1 MIFATHA
8 KINIFAKL
16 IVFAVHWSSV
26 EAGTPLSNSLRGLAY
41 SREKAARQLKT
52 SLDAV
57 VFFGDER
64 SMQRIARIEK
74 TLWHSFRAVPK
85 DRLGQATPRTVR
97 HLVYSYFAEEHGW
110 LLSGLEPHGMH
121 VNMTGVHQMGILQ
134 ERAPAVVNALLETGK
149 SQLGL
154 AFSDVVSVVAAV
166 ERLVLDESMAL
177 LRAAY
182 TLNNKVTDELLDE
195 RALLDVL
202 ESYLIVFEQGAKA
215 NLSAVESHQK
225 TKKLMA
231 ERGGSWADLSEFV
244 QDAQL
249 NYVFSHI
256 DELNPFVPRRYSFR
270 ASSQIVEDLAM
281 SYGQW
286 QDAECR
292 HMKSELSK
300 LDPDNTGRIPLSTF
314 YSQPKN
320 AVYQFVESVEY
331 LREVGA
337 IEELSVGGPS
347 VRIANYI
354 LSPTNCIATSSFFS
368 VCCLSDCGQLM
379 GEVEHIVQA
388 PTASPQ
394 ILLGIV
400 GNLSLVNYDG
410 EQVVTSELKAK
421 LHTVAAHHAGT
432 VPLHGRLFAQWM
444 HFAFPLECPYP
455 HVLQDSMI
463 LSPASLGS
471 KNSYTSTEEQRQ
483 KFIEEKANFSDAEI
497 NTLEVHWT
505 DDEVMPLQEPQ
516 QARSFFGS
524 VVRGVVQLMM
534 MALVLKTAAAGL
546 AAVRG
551 VRFSCIK
558 PEKELSCW
566 AA

>member
-1 MIFATHA
+1 MIFARNA
-8 KINIFAKL
+8 KITLFTQL
-16 IVFAVHWSSV
+16 IVFPPCWSSV
-26 EAGTPLSNSLRGLAY
+26 EAGIHPSNSLRGLANNNG
-41 SREKAARQLKT
+41 KLARQLKT
-52 SLDAV
+52 SLDV
-57 VFFGDER
+57 VVSSGDER

-74 TLWHSFRAVPK
+74 TLWHSFQAVPK
-85 DRLGQATPRTVR
+85 DGLGQAMPRTVR

-134 ERAPAVVNALLETGK
+134 QRAPAVVNALLETGK

-154 AFSDVVSVVAAV
+154 TFSDVVSVVAAV

-182 TLNNKVTDELLDE
+182 TLNNKAIDELLDE

-202 ESYLIVFEQGAKA
+202 ESYLIVFEQGSKA
-215 NLSAVESHQK
+215 NLSAVETHQR
-225 TKKLMA
+225 TKKLLA
-231 ERGGSWADLSEFV
+231 ERGGSWADLAEFA

-249 NYVFSHI
+249 NYIFAHS
-256 DELNPFVPRRYSFR
+256 DELNPFVLLRYSFR
-270 ASSQIVEDLAM
+270 ASSQIVEDLTL

-300 LDPDNTGRIPLSTF
+300 LDPGKTGRIPLGTF

-320 AVYQFVESVEY
+320 AVYQFVESVDY

-337 IEELSVGGPS
+337 IEELSIGGPS

-354 LSPTNCIATSSFFS
+354 LAPTNCIATSSFFS

-379 GEVEHIVQA
+379 GEVEHMVQA

-394 ILLGIV
+394 TLLGIV
-400 GNLSLVNYDG
+400 RNLSLINSDG
-410 EQVVTSELKAK
+410 EQAVTSELEAK
-421 LHTVAAHHAGT
+421 LHVVAERHAGA

-455 HVLQDSMI
+455 HVLEDSMS
-463 LSPASLGS
+463 LSPLSWKS
-471 KNSYTSTEEQRQ
+471 KQSYTSTEEQRQ
-483 KFIEEKANFSDAEI
+483 KIMQENATLAAEDI
-497 NTLEVHWT
+497 NMLKVHWT
-505 DDEVMPLQEPQ
+505 DEEVMPLQDPHQ
-516 QARSFFGS
+516 GRSFFGFA
-524 VVRGVVQLMM
+524 VRGIVQLVML
-534 MALVLKTAAAGL
+534 AFVLKTAAAGL
-546 AAVRG
+546 AAVKWVWLPR
-551 VRFSCIK
+551 IK
-558 PEKELSCW
+558 PQNELSCCT
-566 AA
+566 A

>member
-1 MIFATHA
+1 MIFATNA
-8 KINIFAKL
+8 KITLLAKL
-16 IVFAVHWSSV
+16 IVFSVFWSSV
-26 EAGTPLSNSLRGLAY
+26 EAGIHLSSSLRGLA
-41 SREKAARQLKT
+41 SNNEKVARQLKT

-57 VFFGDER
+57 IFSGDDR
-64 SMQRIARIEK
+64 SMQRISRIEK
-74 TLWHSFRAVPK
+74 TLWHSFQAVPK
-85 DRLGQATPRTVR
+85 DRFGQAMPRTVR
-97 HLVYSYFAEEHGW
+97 HLVYSYFAEQHGW

-121 VNMTGVHQMGILQ
+121 ANMTSVHQMGILQ
-134 ERAPAVVNALLETGK
+134 ERAPAVVKALLETGK

-154 AFSDVVSVVAAV
+154 SFSDVVCVVATV

-182 TLNNKVTDELLDE
+182 TLNNKATDELLDE
-195 RALLDVL
+195 GALLDVL
-202 ESYLIVFEQGAKA
+202 ESYLIVFEQGTKA
-215 NLSAVESHQK
+215 NLSAVEAHQR
-225 TKKLMA
+225 TKKLLA
-231 ERGGSWADLSEFV
+231 ERGGSWADLAEFA

-249 NYVFSHI
+249 NYIFAHS
-256 DELNPFVPRRYSFR
+256 DELNPFVPVRYSFR

-292 HMKSELSK
+292 HMKSELAK
-300 LDPDNTGRIPLSTF
+300 LDPGNTGRVQLSTF

-320 AVYQFVESVEY
+320 AVYQFVESVDY

-337 IEELSVGGPS
+337 IEDWSIGGPS

-379 GEVEHIVQA
+379 GEIEHMVQA

-394 ILLGIV
+394 ILLGII

-421 LHTVAAHHAGT
+421 LHTVAARHAGT
-432 VPLHGRLFAQWM
+432 VPVHGRLFAQWM

-455 HVLQDSMI
+455 HVLQDSI
-463 LSPASLGS
+463 SLSPASWSS
-471 KNSYTSTEEQRQ
+471 KKSYTSTEEQRQ
-483 KFIEEKANFSDAEI
+483 KIIEENADVPEQDI
-497 NTLEVHWT
+497 NMLAVHWT
-505 DDEVMPLQEPQ
+505 DDEVMPLQEPHH
-516 QARSFFGS
+516 ARSLLGC
-524 VVRGVVQLMM
+524 VVRGIVQLMM
-534 MALVLKTAAAGL
+534 LALVLKTAAVGL
-546 AAVRG
+546 AAVKRIG
-551 VRFSCIK
+551 FSRIK

-566 AA
+566 TA

>member
-1 MIFATHA
+1 MIFARNA
-8 KINIFAKL
+8 KITLFTQFM
-16 IVFAVHWSSV
+16 VFPPCWSSV
-26 EAGTPLSNSLRGLAY
+26 EAGIHPSNSLRGLANNNG
-41 SREKAARQLKT
+41 KLARQLKT
-52 SLDAV
+52 SLDV
-57 VFFGDER
+57 VVSSGDER

-74 TLWHSFRAVPK
+74 TLWHSFQAVPK
-85 DRLGQATPRTVR
+85 DGLGQAMPRTVR

-134 ERAPAVVNALLETGK
+134 QRAPAVVNALLETGK

-154 AFSDVVSVVAAV
+154 TFSDVVSVVAAV

-182 TLNNKVTDELLDE
+182 TLNNKAIDELLDE

-202 ESYLIVFEQGAKA
+202 ESYLIVFEQGSKA
-215 NLSAVESHQK
+215 NLSAVETHQR
-225 TKKLMA
+225 TKKLLA
-231 ERGGSWADLSEFV
+231 ERGGSWADLAEFA

-249 NYVFSHI
+249 NYIFAHS
-256 DELNPFVPRRYSFR
+256 DELNPFVLLRYSFR
-270 ASSQIVEDLAM
+270 ASSQIVEDLTL

-300 LDPDNTGRIPLSTF
+300 LDPGKTGRIPLGTF

-320 AVYQFVESVEY
+320 AVYQFVESVDY

-337 IEELSVGGPS
+337 IEELSIGGPS

-354 LSPTNCIATSSFFS
+354 LAPTNCIATSSFFS

-379 GEVEHIVQA
+379 GEVEHMVQA
-388 PTASPQ
+388 PSASPQ
-394 ILLGIV
+394 ILLGII

-410 EQVVTSELKAK
+410 EQVLTSDLKAK
-421 LHTVAAHHAGT
+421 LHAVAAHHAGT

-483 KFIEEKANFSDAEI
+483 RFIEENADFS
-497 NTLEVHWT
+497 NTEVNMLQVHWT
-505 DDEVMPLQEPQ
+505 DDEVMPLQEPP
-516 QARSFFGS
+516 QARSFL
-524 VVRGVVQLMM
+524 VCAVRGVVQLMM
-534 MALVLKTAAAGL
+534 MALVLKTASAGIAA
-546 AAVRG
+546 AKVVSFFRM
-551 VRFSCIK
+551 K
-558 PEKELSCW
+558 PEKDSSCW
-566 AA
+566 TA